1 MNRKSEIFE
10 QVLTSPFDNDTFVGF
25 VKEFLNN
32 LSLIFP
38 MAFMCD
44 LSSAKLREFVLKENK
59 IDYLEAFPERDNE
72 NKRVFKSAKMSVCI
86 LGSTKTHVKEDVLF
100 PMRIR

>member
-32 LSLIFP
+32 IQLVAPTNYNKEYSNPDVIEDYYNTQSMSSKPFILWQLYFP
-38 MAFMCD
+38 RVF
-44 LSSAKLREFVLKENK
+44 
-59 IDYLEAFPERDNE
+59 RDNGGFDIVIG
-72 NKRVFKSAKMSVCI
+72 NPPY
-86 LGSTKTHVKEDVLF
+86 GSIF
-100 PMRIR
+100 